1 MMNATPPCASR
12 WLPMVLSAFCP
23 AVLSLALA
31 SAASARP
38 ECEEDRLAGEAPT
51 ITSRFDLV
59 ENRAGTTYV
68 QARERAAHWCAER
81 ACTTS
86 SQSRVRTPTIYAL
99 GVMRGRFVA
108 GFRCVAP
115 AAPAEGT
122 ATQDI
127 GVTFPEPGGVDEA
140 LTKARQQCAPAGA
153 ELIDLQKR
161 DGAIH
166 ATFVCAR

>member
-12 WLPMVLSAFCP
+12 WLPAALSAFCP

-31 SAASARP
+31 SAASASP
-38 ECEEDRLAGEAPT
+38 ECEEDRQTGEAPT

-81 ACTTS
+81 ACTTGG
-86 SQSRVRTPTIYAL
+86 QSRVRTPTIYAL

-115 AAPAEGT
+115 APAEGI
-122 ATQDI
+122 ATLEI
-127 GVTFPEPGGVDEA
+127 PVTFAEPSGVDEA